1 MDDVQAYQR
10 TGGSEKAIFELAG
23 EFEADVTVQIL

>member
-10 TGGSEKAIFELAG
+10 TGDSEEAIFELVG
-23 EFEADVTVQIL
+23 ELEADVTV